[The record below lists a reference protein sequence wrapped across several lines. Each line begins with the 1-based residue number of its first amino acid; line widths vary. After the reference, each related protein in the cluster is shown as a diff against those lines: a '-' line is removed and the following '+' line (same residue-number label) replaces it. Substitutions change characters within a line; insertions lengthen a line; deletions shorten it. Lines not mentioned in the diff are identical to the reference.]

1 MNRDELLALA
11 ERVEALTGPDR
22 EVDAAIQRALGTDN
36 GEHWF
41 WGADG
46 QLTKDDLAPAHT
58 ASLDAAMSLVKP
70 EWVESLYLTAH
81 RAIVWNSIARAEN
94 MTLAL
99 TAAALRALAT
109 QENAGV

>member
-22 EVDAAIQRALGTDN
+22 ETDYEVLRAVDERAKITGPVTGD
-36 GEHWF
+36 
-41 WGADG
+41 
-46 QLTKDDLAPAHT
+46 PRYT

-99 TAAALRALAT
+99 TAAVLRALAT
-109 QENAGV
+109 QENTDEA